1 MPDIRLR
8 QAVFF
13 DMDALARL
21 NRHVRK
27 VCFPYLPD
35 LHTPEEDVAFFR
47 NEVFPFSVIWL
58 AEAGGELVGF
68 AAVSEGWLDHLYVD
82 PASHGRGIGSLLL
95 QRAKDGNSRLDLWT
109 FQRNAQA
116 RRFYEHRGFRLVELT
131 DGSANE
137 EQEPDAHYRWT
148 GD

>member
-1 MPDIRLR
+1 MPGIRLR
-8 QAVFF
+8 QAVFS
-13 DMDALARL
+13 DMEALARL

-35 LHTPEEDVAFFR
+35 LHTPAEDVAFFR
-47 NEVFPFSVIWL
+47 NEVFPQSVIWL
-58 AEAGGELVGF
+58 AEAGGELIGF

-95 QRAKDGNSRLDLWT
+95 QRAKEGNSQLDLWT

-116 RRFYEHRGFRLVELT
+116 RRFYGHRGFRLVELT

>member
-1 MPDIRLR
+1 MSGIQLR
-8 QAVFF
+8 QAVFS
-13 DMDALARL
+13 DMEAVARF

-27 VCFPYLPD
+27 TCFSYRPD
-35 LHTPEEDVAFFR
+35 LHTPEEDLAFFR
-47 NEVFPFSVIWL
+47 NEVFPLSTIWL

-82 PASHGRGIGSLLL
+82 PAWHGRGVGSTLLE
-95 QRAKDGNSRLDLWT
+95 RAKEGNSQLDLWT
-109 FQRNAQA
+109 FQRNVQA

-148 GD
+148 SD